1 MLNDLLKDVSLEEV
15 TPSIFSVIEKS
26 ARVSDYDE
34 KVKGYDTLIGNGL
47 YNKLIWGNNV
57 KNYYDFCKGA
67 LDVAP
72 NGIVLDAGCGSLVF
86 TAKVYAQSTNKFII
100 LLDRS
105 LGMLERAKERLIEL
119 CGKVPSHIVL
129 IQGDIFNLPFK
140 DKVFNVVLSQGLL
153 HMFDDKEAFLNEL
166 ERVKMK
172 DGLLTFTS
180 LVGNNM
186 LGRGYLALLKKAGE
200 VAIAYSS
207 KELEDILKDLP
218 HDYELKSVGNMA
230 YIRSV

>member
-1 MLNDLLKDVSLEEV
+1 MLNDLLKDVALEEV

-86 TAKVYAQSTNKFII
+86 TAKVYAQSTNELII